1 MEHMPVR
8 KTNKTSVY
16 SQTFLSSRAPVVGRF
31 KFKWNT
37 LSLKPHIRK
46 FIFCKNMKNLQKKTR
61 ITWCCLCTCQLRK
74 RDRILL
80 MYQLLAT
87 AAFLFYELCSGKSG
101 LGIRLSPISF
111 IYECMCFLSALISLD
126 ALALLSVGLEQRW

>member
-61 ITWCCLCTCQLRK
+61 ITWCCLCTCQLWK
-74 RDRILL
+74 LDKILL
-80 MYQLLAT
+80 MYHLLPT
-87 AAFLFYELCSGKSG
+87 AAFSIYD
-101 LGIRLSPISF
+101 LSPERS
-111 IYECMCFLSALISLD
+111 CFGKRFNTFCLHMKAFVSWGVVISL
-126 ALALLSVGLEQRW
+126 AAARLEQI